1 MGKIKELTTQKA
13 EMLQWELA
21 SQAKARF
28 YQNVMEWE
36 NCSYEEAVKLAQGET
51 EPVRWDYTLGLKL
64 CDPLM
69 MMAMHAQLG
78 KKARA
83 QAVENFKAT
92 LTPEELKIYEEDVEP
107 TSMGKAF
114 RESLRRK
121 KKHPD
126 QERRQSRG
134 GGGTGIEAHK
144 GLPYSVLDELRGC
157 RELPAVDELLNLRD
171 HLVRKSDVDLVR
183 NHDVRYSLI
192 LILLPL

>member
-1 MGKIKELTTQKA
+1 MGRIKELTTQKA

-114 RESLRRK
+114 RESLKRK

-134 GGGTGIEAHK
+134 GGGTGIV
-144 GLPYSVLDELRGC
+144 GLQCHSHGVPDELDC
-157 RELPAVDELLNLRD
+157 VPEFP
-171 HLVRKSDVDLVR
+171 
-183 NHDVRYSLI
+183 
-192 LILLPL
+192 